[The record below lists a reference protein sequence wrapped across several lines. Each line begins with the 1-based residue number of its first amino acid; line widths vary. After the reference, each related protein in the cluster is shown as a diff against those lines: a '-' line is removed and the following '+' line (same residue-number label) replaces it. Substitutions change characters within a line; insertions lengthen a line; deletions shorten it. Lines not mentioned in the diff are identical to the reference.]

1 MSLWRDSSPLVLASG
16 SSARRALLSAAEIPH
31 DIIKPLVDEAP
42 IAEKLLAQR
51 ETPLG
56 IAQALASAKGLD
68 VSMRHPDRLVLAAD
82 QTLDADGQLGMKPP
96 SLPAAR
102 AQLLALRGRSHAL
115 HSAAVLMR
123 GGRILW
129 SGHETAHLIMRAF
142 SDAFLDEYLGLMG
155 EKVLGTVGAYELE
168 ALGIHLFSS
177 INGSQAAILGLP
189 LSGILEALRSEGVLL
204 G

>member
-1 MSLWRDSSPLVLASG
+1 
-16 SSARRALLSAAEIPH
+16 
-31 DIIKPLVDEAP
+31 
-42 IAEKLLAQR
+42 
-51 ETPLG
+51 
-56 IAQALASAKGLD
+56 
-68 VSMRHPDRLVLAAD
+68 
-82 QTLDADGQLGMKPP
+82 
-96 SLPAAR
+96 
-102 AQLLALRGRSHAL
+102 
-115 HSAAVLMR
+115 MR